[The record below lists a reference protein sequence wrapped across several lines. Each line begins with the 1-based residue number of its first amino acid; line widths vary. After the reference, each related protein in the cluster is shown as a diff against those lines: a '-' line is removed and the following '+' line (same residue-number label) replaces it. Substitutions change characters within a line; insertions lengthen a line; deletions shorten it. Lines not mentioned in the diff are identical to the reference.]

1 MSEANVHP
9 DLQLS
14 HHDNNKPHHS
24 PFNFFIPIHS
34 ILHRITP
41 YQIICTMSK
50 AMGLLDPLC
59 KLFLVIYD
67 TSMHMESV
75 GAKSGNHR

>member
-1 MSEANVHP
+1 MTTTNPIILPSI
-9 DLQLS
+9 
-14 HHDNNKPHHS
+14 
-24 PFNFFIPIHS
+24 FFIPIHS

-41 YQIICTMSK
+41 YQITCTMNK